1 MAGNIEHHIQN
12 TLLQAT
18 KVMEEQIDSEIEKLD
33 RMTLDEMEELREKR
47 LEQLKKQEEQK
58 REWLHKGHGQYNEIP
73 GEKEFFKETKDSPRI
88 VCHFFR
94 DSTFRCKI
102 VDKHLALLAPK
113 HIETKFI
120 KVDAERCHFLVQ
132 KLNVKVLPTILIIK
146 DGKFPDR
153 IVGFD
158 DLGGHDEFSTAMM
171 EWRIARSGVINY
183 TGDLSVPPDQANKK
197 SSTTILKKSIRSRR
211 DMDDD
216 EDSEDDD

>member
-1 MAGNIEHHIQN
+1 MAEFIEQQIQS
-12 TLLQAT
+12 TVLQAT
-18 KVMEEQIDSEIEKLD
+18 KMMEEQVDSELDKLD
-33 RMTLDEMEELREKR
+33 RMTTDEMEELRDKR
-47 LEQLKKQEEQK
+47 LEQLKKAEQQK

-113 HIETKFI
+113 HIEAKFV
-120 KVDAERCHFLVQ
+120 KVDAEKCHFLVERL
-132 KLNVKVLPTILIIK
+132 KIRVLPTILLVK
-146 DGKFPDR
+146 DGKFLDR
-153 IVGFD
+153 IIGFD
-158 DLGGHDEFSTAMM
+158 ELGGHDEFSTEMM
-171 EWRIARSGVINY
+171 EWRIARCGVINY
-183 TGDLSVPPDQANKK
+183 SGDLSTPPDQANKK

-216 EDSEDDD
+216 EDSDYED